1 MKVCIVGAGYVGL
14 TSGVGFAL
22 LGHEVVLHD
31 VDHDR
36 LRAIG
41 QGQAPFSEPGLGDA
55 IRKTTRT
62 GHLRTSTELN
72 EATREAEVVVV
83 CVPTPSAADGH
94 IDLSAVVAAVGDIG
108 RAIAANEQYQV
119 VVIRSTVVPGTT
131 AGVLWESLQRAVG
144 GRAAP
149 YGIAANPE
157 FFREGAALEDF
168 LAPDRVVIGSDDER
182 SSETVARLYST
193 LDVPLVKVDPTTA
206 EMIKYAS
213 NGLLAT
219 LISYS
224 NELARICEQLG
235 SVDVTDVLRGVHL
248 DRRLTPTHDGERV
261 SPGILSYLWAGCGFG
276 GSCLPKDMRALVQ
289 LANDLGYAA
298 PLLAAVNEVNAAQ
311 PERLVEQVAQGLGGL
326 KGRSVGVL
334 GLAFKNGTED
344 LREAPG
350 IAIVESLLRRG
361 AMVAVFDPM
370 VKHDRLPDS
379 VRDQVRWVEGVEEV
393 VATAEAVVITTL
405 APEFQQVAEALPA
418 DRQVLIVDGRRTLD
432 RRAFAPGTYVGV
444 GWQPR

>member
-1 MKVCIVGAGYVGL
+1 MSDALAGPV
-14 TSGVGFAL
+14 
-22 LGHEVVLHD
+22 
-31 VDHDR
+31 
-36 LRAIG
+36 RA
-41 QGQAPFSEPGLGDA
+41 
-55 IRKTTRT
+55 
-62 GHLRTSTELN
+62 
-72 EATREAEVVVV
+72 
-83 CVPTPSAADGH
+83 
-94 IDLSAVVAAVGDIG
+94 
-108 RAIAANEQYQV
+108 
-119 VVIRSTVVPGTT
+119 
-131 AGVLWESLQRAVG
+131 
-144 GRAAP
+144 
-149 YGIAANPE
+149 
-157 FFREGAALEDF
+157 
-168 LAPDRVVIGSDDER
+168 
-182 SSETVARLYST
+182 
-193 LDVPLVKVDPTTA
+193 
-206 EMIKYAS
+206 
-213 NGLLAT
+213 
-219 LISYS
+219 
-224 NELARICEQLG
+224 
-235 SVDVTDVLRGVHL
+235 RGWWRRHL
-248 DRRLTPTHDGERV
+248 DRRLTPTHGGERI